1 MGYFPNNFFPTN
13 FMPTNYWPPLEE
25 IVQVVRQPRESQGGG
40 AYYYKPI
47 NSIFDN
53 EEDKPTVEVDK
64 ESEEVIILKMISMLD
79 AIKEKPRKKKAIA
92 ENDERQIIELIDK
105 LASMKTHSF
114 NEEDDIESILH
125 IISAV

>member
-25 IVQVVRQPRESQGGG
+25 MVQVVRQPRESQGGG

-53 EEDKPTVEVDK
+53 EEDKPTVQVDK

-79 AIKEKPRKKKAIA
+79 AIKEKPRKKKAVT
-92 ENDERQIIELIDK
+92 ENNERQIIELIDN
-105 LASMKTHSF
+105 LASIKKSYS
-114 NEEDDIESILH
+114 EEDNLKELLY
-125 IISAV
+125 IISAI